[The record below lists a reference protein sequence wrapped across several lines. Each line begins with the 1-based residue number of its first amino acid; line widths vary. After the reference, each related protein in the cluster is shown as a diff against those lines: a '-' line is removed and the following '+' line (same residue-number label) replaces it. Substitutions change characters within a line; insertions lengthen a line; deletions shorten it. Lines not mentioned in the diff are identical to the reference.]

1 MPAPAKRKPAN
12 RVPKAFR
19 ISASVERDLRKFART
34 FTKGDPTGRVWTQ
47 TDVVEFALTQAAKA
61 WHAGATPWPS
71 DHAEVYPAPVTAP
84 SREGVRPKAA
94 VGAQFG
100 KARPG

>member
-19 ISASVERDLRKFART
+19 ISASVERDLRKFARR

-47 TDVVEFALTQAAKA
+47 TDVVELALIQAVKA
-61 WHAGATPWPS
+61 WNAGATPWAS
-71 DHAEVYPAPVTAP
+71 DHAEVYPASPTGP
-84 SREGVRPKAA
+84 SRQGVEAEAA
-94 VGAQFG
+94 QPVAAFVGC
-100 KARPG
+100 P